1 MRLLHTMLRV
11 GDLQKSIA
19 FYTDILNMKLLKN
32 IVIATSALAYPS
44 QQHQLETAALL
55 SDTNLEQLKTEEN
68 NFSQNE
74 DVTILDSIK
83 DPTHITKQ
91 DKILTL
97 YKENK
102 KLAEN
107 NDKLNKLKIKDENKI
122 GVTISISIVLAVLLL
137 VSMWY
142 ICYLR
147 YHKKEEKSN

>member
-1 MRLLHTMLRV
+1 MT
-11 GDLQKSIA
+11 
-19 FYTDILNMKLLKN
+19 ILNS
-32 IVIATSALAYPS
+32 V
-44 QQHQLETAALL
+44 H
-55 SDTNLEQLKTEEN
+55 
-68 NFSQNE
+68 
-74 DVTILDSIK
+74 
-83 DPTHITKQ
+83 DPTHTTKQ

-97 YKENK
+97 DKENK